1 MSKIWV
7 VNYGGY
13 SGRKYYKTETAFLEA
28 INKYHEKAIVTIYE
42 EVEQHKAIEYK
53 NNILTQRDRDN
64 QLKVILED
72 DKELSALI
80 SFKKQ
85 LEDSEI
91 NNRQVRYIL
100 KKLNSKGLSKKSFK
114 EIISDQD
121 IRKFVLYQGP
131 NTKQWYKDI
140 LTIHNFQIQN
150 EYTDGY
156 DWRNKK
162 YNLKKIEQSRL
173 DNIEAAKKEIK
184 REKNEKKN
192 ISV

>member
-64 QLKVILED
+64 QLKVIIED

-140 LTIHNFQIQN
+140 LSLHNFQIQKS
-150 EYTDGY
+150 YTDGY
-156 DWRNKK
+156 DWKSKK
-162 YNLKKIEQSRL
+162 YIQKSIDQLRL

-184 REKNEKKN
+184 NEKKN
-192 ISV
+192 ISI